1 MKISLKSLCLAV
13 PGVFLMG
20 CGQAKK
26 PPVAQTSSEQTPVP
40 AAASPAS
47 GDASV
52 ASAAPADSAPGGG
65 GGGPRQRGGGGG
77 RGGAD
82 RGADRLQRMATALS
96 LTPEQSEKIK
106 AIMEAQRPAMDAIRN
121 DNTLSREDRRAKMQ
135 ELRKT
140 SEPEIQAILTPE
152 QKTKWEELRS
162 QMANRPGGGGPG
174 GGGNGGGGNQPAPPP
189 SPAN

>member
-1 MKISLKSLCLAV
+1 MKISFKPLCLAI

-26 PPVAQTSSEQTPVP
+26 PPVTQTSSEQTPAP

-47 GDASV
+47 ADTSV

-65 GGGPRQRGGGGG
+65 GGPRQRGGGGG
-77 RGGAD
+77 RSGAD
-82 RGADRLQRMATALS
+82 RGAERLQRLETALS

-106 AIMEAQRPAMDAIRN
+106 AIFEAQRPAMDAIRN
-121 DNTLSREDRRAKMQ
+121 DNSLSREDRRAKMQ

-140 SEPEIQAILTPE
+140 SEPEIEAVLTPE

-174 GGGNGGGGNQPAPPP
+174 GGNGGGNQPAPPP